1 MAQAKLV
8 FIAARAQITGA
19 HPKSSTAP
27 VGSPVRTVYAE
38 FLASLRERPPRPIP
52 IIADSIDLQHRA
64 DHLNEVLAGLAGY
77 LAVILDDTGQNTP
90 GGLDLRD
97 AEAIL
102 ADLASDLS
110 GAIQRA
116 AEEMAGRVE

>member
-38 FLASLRERPPRPIP
+38 FLASLRERP
-52 IIADSIDLQHRA
+52 
-64 DHLNEVLAGLAGY
+64 
-77 LAVILDDTGQNTP
+77 
-90 GGLDLRD
+90 
-97 AEAIL
+97 L
-102 ADLASDLS
+102 ADLSSDLH